1 MSLLI
6 RAIPRAA
13 LCRASILAPRQCGAL
28 IAKRESS
35 SENHTPLW
43 TAERAVSAALV
54 GIAPMALCMPNPATD
69 FLLSL
74 ALTAHIH
81 WGMEAIA
88 VDYVRARVV
97 GNLLPKVA
105 MGTVYALSFAT
116 LGGLMYFNFT
126 DVGLANCVRMFWKL

>member
-6 RAIPRAA
+6 RAMPRTA
-13 LCRASILAPRQCGAL
+13 LLRASILKSQPCLSAL
-28 IAKRESS
+28 AKRESS
-35 SENHTPLW
+35 TGNHTPLW
-43 TAERAVSAALV
+43 TAERAVSAALIGV
-54 GIAPMALCMPNPATD
+54 TPLALAMPNPATN

-97 GNLLPKVA
+97 GSVLPKLA
-105 MGTVYALSFAT
+105 MGAVYGLSFAT

-126 DVGLANCVRMFWKL
+126 DVGLANAILMFWKL